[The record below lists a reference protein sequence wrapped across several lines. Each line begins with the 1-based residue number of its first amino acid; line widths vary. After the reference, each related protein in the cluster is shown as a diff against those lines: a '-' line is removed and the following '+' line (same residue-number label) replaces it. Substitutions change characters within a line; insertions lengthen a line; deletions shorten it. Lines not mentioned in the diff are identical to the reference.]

1 MQDIQNIP
9 NPDVNS
15 PEANEDFGSHEG
27 LQPGRDSSDDI
38 ENPRDDDEAI
48 PVPPDQQPTVPI
60 EDPPGTNDPPVGDV
74 DDSPKIIA
82 GDDD

>member
-27 LQPGRDSSDDI
+27 LQPGRESDDI
-38 ENPRDDDEAI
+38 EKPGDDDAI
-48 PVPPDQQPTVPI
+48 VPPDQQPTVPI

-74 DDSPKIIA
+74 DDSPDIIA
-82 GDDD
+82 GDDS